1 MDVNTF
7 MENSLR
13 EQARQTSLL
22 EAILETL
29 KDMNDNGVIVAN
41 VDGDPIL
48 VAIHGAQPVTVSN
61 VVTTK
66 ETATKAAV
74 QETKQAAEAAAPAE
88 QVAATQDKPAEV
100 EKDKPAEVEKEK
112 PAETKKKVTIDD
124 ARAALKKYAAIEGND
139 AAMDLLTSLNAKSVS
154 DLAEQGPDA
163 LQKLIDKADGKNV

>member
-41 VDGDPIL
+41 VDGEPIQ

-61 VVTTK
+61 VVTK
-66 ETATKAAV
+66 ETASKAAV
-74 QETKQAAEAAAPAE
+74 QETKQAAEAAAPVE

-100 EKDKPAEVEKEK
+100 EKDKPVETEK

-124 ARAALKKYAAIEGND
+124 ARAALKAYAAIEGND

-154 DLAEQGPDA
+154 DLAEQGPDS
-163 LQKLIDKADGKNV
+163 LQKLIDKAAGKNAA

>member
-13 EQARQTSLL
+13 EQTRQTSLL

-66 ETATKAAV
+66 ETASKAAV
-74 QETKQAAEAAAPAE
+74 QETKKAAEAAAPVE

-100 EKDKPAEVEKEK
+100 EKDKPVETEK

-124 ARAALKKYAAIEGND
+124 ARAALKAYAAIEGND

-154 DLAEQGPDA
+154 DLAEQGPDS
-163 LQKLIDKADGKNV
+163 LQKLIDKAGGKSAA